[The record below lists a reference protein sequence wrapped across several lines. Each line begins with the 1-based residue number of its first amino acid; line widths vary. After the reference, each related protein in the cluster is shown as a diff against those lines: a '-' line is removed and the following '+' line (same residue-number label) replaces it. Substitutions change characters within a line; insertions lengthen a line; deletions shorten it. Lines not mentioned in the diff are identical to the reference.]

1 MDKDILI
8 YQARNGKIEFRGD
21 LKKDTVWGNLNQ
33 IAELFNVQKPAISK
47 HLYNIYKDKELN
59 RKSTVSILETV
70 QKEGKREVK
79 RKIEYYNLDAILS
92 IGYRVNSKQAT
103 QFRIWATKTLK
114 QHLLEGYTIN
124 KKQLV
129 KNYQKFQESLENIKA
144 LLPEGQSL
152 PTKEAIDLI
161 SVFANTW
168 FSLDAYDK
176 ASFPKKGWTQKQV
189 SFTAKELNNSLDQ
202 LKQDL
207 IAKKQANA
215 LFAQEKEKNS
225 VSGII
230 GNIFQTFGGKD
241 LYPSVED
248 KAAHLFYFMVKNH
261 PFTDGN
267 KRSGAFTFVWFLRKA
282 SRLPENLTPEA
293 LTALTLLVAESSP
306 KDKEKMIGLILLL
319 LQNNQSKIQKRRKS

>member
-1 MDKDILI
+1 MSKNILI
-8 YQARNGKIEFRGD
+8 YQSRSGKIEFRGD
-21 LKKDTVWGNLNQ
+21 LKKDTVWGTQKQ
-33 IAELFNVQKPAISK
+33 IADVFEIDRSVVTKHIGKIIKDGEVDEKSNVQKMHIAFSDKPVKFYSLDIILSVGYKTNSEKAISF
-47 HLYNIYKDKELN
+47 
-59 RKSTVSILETV
+59 RKWT
-70 QKEGKREVK
+70 
-79 RKIEYYNLDAILS
+79 
-92 IGYRVNSKQAT
+92 
-103 QFRIWATKTLK
+103 TKTLK

-124 KKQLV
+124 KKQLA
-129 KNYQKFQESLENIKA
+129 KNYQKFQKSLENIKT

-176 ASFPKKGWTQKQV
+176 SSFPKKGWTKKQI
-189 SFTAKELNNSLDQ
+189 SFTAKELNNSLDK

-207 IAKKQANA
+207 IVKKQANA

-225 VSGII
+225 VSGIV

-267 KRSGAFTFVWFLRKA
+267 KRSGAFTFIWFLKKA
-282 SRLPENLTPEA
+282 SKLPENLTPEA

-319 LQNNQSKIQKRRKS
+319 LLQNNQGKIQKKRKS